1 MGLTLQDIIDAIKQ
15 ANHED
20 NMKQRDEIE
29 KELMSDEPVDC
40 QLGDEVFDRI
50 SGFRG
55 TVTAICMYLG
65 ASTQVEVTRQDD
77 ALQKWLSLDRLELHK
92 GEDYE

>member
-1 MGLTLQDIIDAIKQ
+1 MAKITLKDIVEAIG
-15 ANHED
+15 E
-20 NMKQRDEIE
+20 EE
-29 KELMSDEPVDC
+29 ECTEC
-40 QLGDEVFDRI
+40 QLGDEVFDRV

-55 TVTAICMYLG
+55 TVTAICSYLG

-77 ALQKWLSLDRLELHK
+77 AAEKWLPLDRLELHI